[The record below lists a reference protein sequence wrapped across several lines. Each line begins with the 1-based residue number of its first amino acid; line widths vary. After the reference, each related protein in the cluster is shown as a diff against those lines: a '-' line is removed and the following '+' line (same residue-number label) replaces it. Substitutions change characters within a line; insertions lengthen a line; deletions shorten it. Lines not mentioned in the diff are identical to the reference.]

1 MLTKVTV
8 YSSLPGLD
16 PLVFRLS
23 DIPDSDLF
31 EVRNIDGLGAV
42 KADVNTSPF
51 AIIRGE
57 SYIGSGVGKR
67 NLVFTIGLRPDW
79 DTWTPT
85 KLRRLLDLY
94 FMPQL
99 NPTLIFEGDE
109 QAPVVISGYVESNDP
124 NIFNKDS
131 ENQVSIVCPEPDFV
145 TVDPVVVEGSTS
157 DDTLAL
163 NYRGTVDTGFHVAVA
178 QTSGS
183 DPSDIGVHAGDKHL
197 EVATTT
203 GLLNSSKTFAM
214 SSVTKQKFVRN
225 IDTSS
230 GAITNLLNHL
240 VNGST
245 WPVFKPGVQNFYVSV
260 NAGASD
266 WTLTYFERFGSL

>member
-16 PLVFRLS
+16 PLVFNLS

-57 SYIGSGVGKR
+57 SYVGSGVGKR
-67 NLVFTIGLRPDW
+67 NLVFTVGLRPDW
-79 DTWTPT
+79 ATWTPT
-85 KLRRLLDLY
+85 KLRRLLDSY
-94 FMPQL
+94 FMPQM

-109 QAPVVISGYVESNDP
+109 QAPVVISGYVESNEP
-124 NIFNKDS
+124 SIFSKDS
-131 ENQVSIVCPEPDFV
+131 ENQISIICPEPDFI
-145 TVDPVVVEGSTS
+145 TVDPVILEGSTN
-157 DDTLAL
+157 DGAL
-163 NYRGTVDTGFHVAVA
+163 HLDYNGTVDTGFHVALA
-178 QTSGS
+178 QAGGG
-183 DPSDIGVHAGDKHL
+183 DPSFIGIHAGDKRL
-197 EVATTT
+197 EVSTTT
-203 GLLNSSKTFAM
+203 GLLNSSKTFQM
-214 SSVTKQKFVRN
+214 NSVIKQKFVRN
-225 IDTSS
+225 IDTSD

-240 VNGST
+240 VSGST
-245 WPVFKPGVQNFYVSV
+245 WPVFEPGTQDFYVTV
-260 NAGASD
+260 NTGDSN